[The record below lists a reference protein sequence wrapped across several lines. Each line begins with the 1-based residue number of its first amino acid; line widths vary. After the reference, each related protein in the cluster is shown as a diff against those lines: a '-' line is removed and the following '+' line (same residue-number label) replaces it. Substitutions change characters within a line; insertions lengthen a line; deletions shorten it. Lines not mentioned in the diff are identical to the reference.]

1 MKGGTHKMENV
12 TQENKIVSQKN
23 NKGMVQMK
31 NTNDIMADAI
41 TRFILENDFL
51 VRFITDNVKEKI
63 YDTKEYHESYIESII
78 ENDLNNSYSQGY
90 IADYILDEIDTYE
103 LVESIHERFKDDFN
117 EIANQCNNRNY

>member
-1 MKGGTHKMENV
+1 MKNV

-31 NTNDIMADAI
+31 NTNDIMSDAI
-41 TRFILENDFL
+41 TKFILENDFL
-51 VRFITDNVKEKI
+51 TRFITDNVKEKI

-103 LVESIHERFKDDFN
+103 IVESIHERYKDDFY
-117 EIANQCNNRNY
+117 EIAQECNKRNY